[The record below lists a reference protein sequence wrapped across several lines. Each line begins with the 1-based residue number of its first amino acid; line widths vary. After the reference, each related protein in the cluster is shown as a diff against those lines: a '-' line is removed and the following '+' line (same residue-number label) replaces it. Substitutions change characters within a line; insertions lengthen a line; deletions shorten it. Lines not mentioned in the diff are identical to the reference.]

1 MPGSYTGADN
11 TDRPCY
17 NLPKDLTVTIITGYR
32 ADLRYKAVKR
42 LEELEAQARQPAQLD
57 LSDPVVLIH

>member
-1 MPGSYTGADN
+1 
-11 TDRPCY
+11 
-17 NLPKDLTVTIITGYR
+17 VTIITGYR

-57 LSDPVVLIH
+57 LSDPVVLIHLLT